1 MLTDLFAGRIDGI
14 HRIDFD
20 SLYKAVRQPGVLT
33 ANYGPDW
40 SGIITL
46 LVGKTAICN
55 N

>member
-1 MLTDLFAGRIDGI
+1 MPGGSTEFIGR
-14 HRIDFD
+14 RIDFD

-33 ANYGPDW
+33 ANYGPDG